1 MQILVI
7 DQIERTHYRSSKKQI
22 ELIEEN
28 HSRTH
33 QHHKQQKTHLRKK
46 KALHIQLRNLMFD
59 FFLMCSCS

>member
-7 DQIERTHYRSSKKQI
+7 DQIERTHYRSFKKQI

-46 KALHIQLRNLMFD
+46 KALHIQ
-59 FFLMCSCS
+59 